1 VEGGAVTD
9 AETDRTRARARID
22 ANETKGGLD
31 GEHTIVGTT

>member
-1 VEGGAVTD
+1 MRRRIG
-9 AETDRTRARARID
+9 RARARID